1 MRGAT
6 RSGRA
11 PLTSARLFCGV
22 VLAVACV
29 LAVTASGALADESP
43 ATLPNEFTTG
53 PAYPPEAYSTAAPP
67 EANMRSEQQ
76 GKDACDLWGPADF
89 FESGWSLAEPS
100 VDGPFR
106 PRRLEGEVVLGHPP
120 HGDAVFNHKTE
131 DYNFFVVPDS
141 HDPLASNPD
150 ADYRYLFGYGNFHA
164 GEPKERGRIE
174 VEWEYGAHTWNDAGE
189 NDYYGGL
196 PTWAWPNIGDRVITE
211 GYWTFDC
218 GHEPF
223 RTEIHPA
230 WFTATI
236 RNMAQD
242 EMARGSNRH
251 GWVAPLGPDDADF
264 SAVTKVDV
272 FISSFGG
279 EAVDTIFGDEINE
292 NFPDWWQPVNAKDY
306 DFEFPAPPKPSPDAK
321 LVMQIHDPPSGPWIK
336 PPGAVSPFFRLDDD
350 HMKPVER
357 GGRTFIRV
365 HIPFSSVPDAKYLL
379 FAKTLIVGWDVP
391 KPDVMHLRVNV
402 KRWNV
407 YDDLD
412 STKPCLDPG
421 DPCSDYSAWVQSG
434 DQNMF
439 LPLSEGEDD
448 DEKDEFNC
456 DSDANYMPYCAV
468 EEENTYVK
476 GGTFDRYIGT
486 DDPLIIQFRAKD
498 GDLPLENEEFGIAQ
512 QAFTVADNWGLG
524 PNGEIGLHFLR
535 QSDYTF
541 AGVYHDFATQPSDEN
556 PCNEEAP
563 DDRDECYEVT
573 YTIERIFEATSTTVG
588 APPGPD
594 PDVQFAQDPNRFTA
608 KIVTPGSPEKPRRHL
623 PVTLTLSDGTHTQ
636 VLHGVTGDDGVAAP
650 TDLLTLPAGTYELK
664 AEFAGNGLLTKSS
677 TTQTVTIHRDYT
689 SSALEVASNKLR
701 WGHQDPMTVTLLEP
715 NAGQTGQTPNEPI
728 AGKNLTI
735 TLTGPPGMRS
745 YAVGPTGSDG
755 KATITPLMDLP
766 PGNYTATA
774 CFVQDD
780 WYRASCSTPVTIKIT
795 LGFASFARGGP
806 INFSGGGNTATG
818 DLHSEG
824 AVLVSGNSHVLSA
837 GQGERF
843 EYVTTFSDIGTGNRY
858 NKFQVSPLAIAPTY
872 LRSTYC
878 TGASTFM
885 GVPVTYVT
893 GTLTFKNDAVASGI
907 YCVAGDIKIQSRV
920 TGKAMFLATGLIT
933 TSGSR
938 QRLETADPTG
948 ADVLMLAESTNSKA
962 ISIQSTDSLF
972 KGALVATGG
981 VYISSNTSTFDTGL
995 VGKQVLVSGNTNL
1008 LKAPA

>member
-1 MRGAT
+1 MGST
-6 RSGRA
+6 RVRVFWSTA
-11 PLTSARLFCGV
+11 I
-22 VLAVACV
+22 AVACV
-29 LAVTASGALADESP
+29 FAMTASGALGDESP
-43 ATLPNEFTTG
+43 STLPNEFTTG
-53 PAYPPEAYSTAAPP
+53 PSYPPEAYRTDPP
-67 EANMRSEQQ
+67 ANMRTEEQ
-76 GKDACDLWGPADF
+76 GEDACPGPVDF
-89 FESGWSLAEPS
+89 LKSGWGLAEPS
-100 VDGPFR
+100 DGAFH

-141 HDPLASNPD
+141 QDPLASESD
-150 ADYRYLFGYGNFHA
+150 ADYRYLFGFGNFHA
-164 GEPKERGRIE
+164 GEPKEKGRIE
-174 VEWEYGAHTWNDAGE
+174 VEWEYGAHTWNDAADNG
-189 NDYYGGL
+189 YYGGL

-211 GYWTFDC
+211 GYWIFDC
-218 GHEPF
+218 GHSPF
-223 RTEIHPA
+223 RSEIHPA

-242 EMARGSNRH
+242 EMARGANRH

-279 EAVDTIFGDEINE
+279 EAVDNIFDDDDFYGPDRNPPE
-292 NFPDWWQPVNAKDY
+292 PDWWQPVNSKDY
-306 DFEFPAPPKPSPDAK
+306 DFNIPAPPKPSPDAQLK
-321 LVMQIHDPPSGPWIK
+321 MQIQDPPAGPWIR
-336 PPGAVSPFFRLDDD
+336 PPGAVSPFFRPD
-350 HMKPVER
+350 HMTPFER
-357 GGRTFIRV
+357 GGRTFVHV
-365 HIPFSSVPDAKYLL
+365 HIPFSTVPDATYLL

-412 STKPCLDPG
+412 STKPG
-421 DPCSDYSAWVQSG
+421 ADYSAWVQSG
-434 DQNMF
+434 DQNLW
-439 LPLSEGEDD
+439 LPISDGGDD
-448 DEKDEFNC
+448 DEKDEFDC
-456 DSDANYMPYCAV
+456 DSDENYMPNCDV
-468 EEENTYVK
+468 EEENNFVK
-476 GGTFDRYIGT
+476 DGTFDRYIGT

-498 GDLPLENEEFGIAQ
+498 SDLPLENEEFGIAM
-512 QAFTVADNWGLG
+512 QAFTAGDNWGLAQDG
-524 PNGEIGLHFLR
+524 GIGLHFLR
-535 QSDYTF
+535 QSDFTF

-556 PCNEEAP
+556 PCDGEAP

-573 YTIERIFEATSTTVG
+573 YTIERIFESTSIAIGT
-588 APPGPD
+588 PPGPD

-608 KIVTPGSPEKPRRHL
+608 KVVTPGSPDKPRRHL
-623 PVTLTLSDGTHTQ
+623 PVKLTLSDGTNTQ
-636 VLHGVTGDDGVAAP
+636 VLNGVTGDDGIAAP
-650 TDLLTLPAGTYELK
+650 TDLLTVPAGTYQLT
-664 AEFAGNGLLTKSS
+664 ASFAGNGLLTRSS
-677 TTQTVTIHRDYT
+677 TMQTVTIHRDYT
-689 SSALEVASNKLR
+689 STALEVASNKLR
-701 WGHQDPMTVTLLEP
+701 WGHEDPMAVALLEP

-728 AGKNLTI
+728 FGKNLTI
-735 TLTGPPGMRS
+735 TLTGPLGMRS

-766 PGNYTATA
+766 PGNYMATA
-774 CFVQDD
+774 CFAQDA

-795 LGFASFARGGP
+795 LGFSGFARGGP

-824 AVLVSGNSHVLSA
+824 GVLISGNSHVLSA
-837 GQGERF
+837 GKGERF
-843 EYVTTFSDIGTGNRY
+843 EYVTTFSDIGTGNSY
-858 NKFQVSPLAIAPTY
+858 NEFQVSPLGIAPNY

-878 TGASTFM
+878 TGASAFM

-907 YCVAGDIKIQSRV
+907 YCVVGDIKIQSRV
-920 TGKAMFLATGLIT
+920 TGKAMFLATGLVT
-933 TSGSR
+933 TSGSH
-938 QRLETADPTG
+938 QTLETADPTG
-948 ADVLMLAESTNSKA
+948 ADVLVLSESANSKA
-962 ISIQSTDSLF
+962 VSIQSHESLF